1 MKSVKLTMEEKHKT
15 NIRELFSSAAER
27 KTFVKI
33 CAPMVR
39 YSKLEFRN
47 LVRSYGTDLAFTSMI
62 MADSFC
68 QSEKARLNE
77 FTTNND
83 DTPLI
88 AQFAAN
94 NGVDFLSA
102 SEMVYPYVDGV
113 DLNCGCPQR
122 WAMAEGYGSAL
133 LKTPERIADMLAMVR
148 RNMPNSFSVS
158 VKVRLL
164 SNSNQKETIEM
175 CRQLEATGITFLSV
189 HGRTAA
195 EKTNVPVHKEA
206 LREIKQS
213 IAIPMVAN
221 GDIFTLDDAEQ
232 MHAETKCDGVMA
244 ARGMLSNPAMF
255 AGPKSTPVECV
266 QRWLNICRQADT
278 DITYQCMH
286 HHFSFM
292 TESLLTKRLR
302 CELNSLS
309 RDKDKVYDFIRTHLP
324 LDSVVDDT
332 ANEEYPDKISCTYS
346 EQNFRQRCAERG
358 STKADSNGSAYDPEA
373 SDGSFFQ
380 SKQSEL
386 VQQDE
391 SSVDGVDFMDGGGFL
406 FDE

>member
-1 MKSVKLTMEEKHKT
+1 MKEKTKIH
-15 NIRELFSSAAER
+15 ELFSLAAER
-27 KTFVKI
+27 NTFLKI

-39 YSKLEFRN
+39 YSKLEFRS
-47 LVRSYGTDLAFTSMI
+47 LVRTYGTDLAFTSMI

-68 QSEKARLNE
+68 KSEKARLNE
-77 FTTNND
+77 FTTNKD

-94 NGVDFLSA
+94 NTIDFWSA
-102 SEMVYPYVDGV
+102 SEMVFPYVDGV

-133 LKTPERIADMLAMVR
+133 LKTPELIADMLGTVR
-148 RNMPNSFSVS
+148 RNIPGPFSVS

-164 SNSNQKETIEM
+164 SSSNHKHTVDM
-175 CRQLEATGITFLSV
+175 CRQLEATGITFLTV

-195 EKTNVPVHKEA
+195 EMTKVPVHREA
-206 LREIKQS
+206 LQEIKQS
-213 IAIPMVAN
+213 LTIPMVAN

-232 MHAETKCDGVMA
+232 MYSQTKCDGVMV
-244 ARGMLSNPAMF
+244 ARGILSNPALF
-255 AGPKSTPVECV
+255 SGHKSTPVECV
-266 QRWLNICRQADT
+266 KRWLNICQQADT

-302 CELNSLS
+302 LQLNNLS
-309 RDKDKVYDFIRTHLP
+309 KEKQNVYEFVRTHLS
-324 LDSVVDDT
+324 LDDVVDDT
-332 ANEEYPDKISCTYS
+332 FMYDYPPKVSCFYNDQNYHKRATEHGAKSNITANGCV
-346 EQNFRQRCAERG
+346 
-358 STKADSNGSAYDPEA
+358 YDPEA
-373 SDGSFFQ
+373 SDGNFFRSKLDNTQ
-380 SKQSEL
+380 STD
-386 VQQDE
+386 DE
-391 SSVDGVDFMDGGGFL
+391 EEDIDGVSFL

>member
-1 MKSVKLTMEEKHKT
+1 MGEKRKT
-15 NIRELFSSAAER
+15 NIRDLFSSAAER
-27 KTFVKI
+27 ETFVKI

-39 YSKLEFRN
+39 YSKLEFRS
-47 LVRSYGTDLAFTSMI
+47 LVRSYGTDLTFTSMI

-94 NGVDFLSA
+94 NAVDFLSA
-102 SEMVYPYVDGV
+102 SEMVSPYVDGV

-133 LKTPERIADMLAMVR
+133 LKTPERIADMLGTVR
-148 RNMPNSFSVS
+148 RNMPGSFSVS

-164 SNSNQKETIEM
+164 SNATQKHTIDM

-189 HGRTAA
+189 HGRTAD

-206 LREIKQS
+206 LHEIKQS
-213 IAIPMVAN
+213 LGIPMVAN
-221 GDIFTLDDAEQ
+221 GDIFTLEDAEQ

-244 ARGMLSNPAMF
+244 ARGMLSNPALF
-255 AGPKSTPVECV
+255 AGHRSTPVECV
-266 QRWLNICRQADT
+266 QRWLQICRQADT

-292 TESLLTKRLR
+292 TESLLAKRLR
-302 CELNSLS
+302 CELNNLS
-309 RDKDKVYDFIRTHLP
+309 RDKEKVYDFIRTHLP
-324 LDSVVDDT
+324 LDSCVVDDVIGE
-332 ANEEYPDKISCTYS
+332 NYPDKIGCSYS
-346 EQNFRQRCAERG
+346 EHNFRQRLAQQGTRKDE
-358 STKADSNGSAYDPEA
+358 NGGCAYDPEA

-380 SKQSEL
+380 SKRSEL
-386 VQQDE
+386 DQQAE
-391 SSVDGVDFMDGGGFL
+391 ETEAIDGVDFMDGGGFL